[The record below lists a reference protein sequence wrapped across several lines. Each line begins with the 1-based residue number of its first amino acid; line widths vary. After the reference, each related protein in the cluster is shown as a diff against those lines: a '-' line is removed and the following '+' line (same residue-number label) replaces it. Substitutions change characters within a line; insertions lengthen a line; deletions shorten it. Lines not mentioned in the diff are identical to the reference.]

1 MDNIRS
7 ALTVSQ
13 SRKDNEP
20 VNLNKTIFTMKK
32 IVL

>member
-13 SRKDNEP
+13 SRKDNES